1 MKQAAQPRI
10 IRGSDM
16 RNILFLNIILWFSWL
31 APATAADSMMAP
43 DALAKSVTEEVL
55 AIIRADK
62 DIQAG
67 SQKKVLE
74 LVETKI
80 VPHFNFAGMT
90 RIALGKNWSQ
100 ANAEQRKAL
109 TNEFRALLI
118 RTYTTAFT
126 QYKNQTVEYRA
137 LRLAPSDNDVV
148 VKSFI
153 KQPSGQPIAVDYNM
167 EKTDAGWKVYNLKIE
182 GISLVE
188 NYRNTFNTEI
198 QKSGI
203 DGLIKTLA
211 DRNKS
216 LAQSQVV
223 QK

>member
-1 MKQAAQPRI
+1 
-10 IRGSDM
+10 M
-16 RNILFLNIILWFSWL
+16 RNILFLNIILWLFGC
-31 APATAADSMMAP
+31 APAAAADMMAP
-43 DALAKSVTEEVL
+43 DALAKGVTEEVL

-67 SQKKVLE
+67 NQKKVLD

-126 QYKNQTVEYRA
+126 QYKNQTVEYRP
-137 LRLAPSDNDVV
+137 LRLAPGDNDVV

-203 DGLIKTLA
+203 DGLIKALA

-216 LAQSQVV
+216 LAQPQVV
-223 QK
+223 QR

>member
-1 MKQAAQPRI
+1 
-10 IRGSDM
+10 M
-16 RNILFLNIILWFSWL
+16 RNILFLNIILGIFWF
-31 APATAADSMMAP
+31 APATAADSVMAP

-67 SQKKVLE
+67 NQKKVLD

-126 QYKNQTVEYRA
+126 QYKNQTVEYRP

-188 NYRNTFNTEI
+188 NYRNT
-198 QKSGI
+198 
-203 DGLIKTLA
+203 LA

>member
-1 MKQAAQPRI
+1 
-10 IRGSDM
+10 M
-16 RNILFLNIILWFSWL
+16 RNILFLNIILGLFWL
-31 APATAADSMMAP
+31 APATAADMMAP
-43 DALAKSVTEEVL
+43 DVLAKNVTEEVL

-67 SQKKVLE
+67 NQKKVLD

-126 QYKNQTVEYRA
+126 QYKNQTVEYRP
-137 LRLAPSDNDVV
+137 LRLASGDNDVV

-211 DRNKS
+211 DRNRS